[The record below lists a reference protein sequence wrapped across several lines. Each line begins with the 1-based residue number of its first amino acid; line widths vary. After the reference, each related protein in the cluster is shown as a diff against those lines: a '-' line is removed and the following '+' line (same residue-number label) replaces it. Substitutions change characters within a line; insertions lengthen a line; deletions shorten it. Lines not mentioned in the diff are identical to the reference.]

1 MLRRSKELAVNMFN
15 EKIIETMERWKGKT
29 IWFLSKVYCNN
40 CHQDSRFHQRCSIY
54 SPAVGY
60 HAHRVGLS
68 KNEMYNY
75 IQYLK
80 LPFEWDAD
88 FQNHSKPSN
97 AFSYL
102 NQNKYHFQR
111 TLYEFH
117 PSGRAEHHS
126 TDIDAAS
133 PKKDFHFQPLPVL
146 GLSHQ
151 IDPMDKPTR
160 RSCFPTRE

>member
-1 MLRRSKELAVNMFN
+1 MFN
-15 EKIIETMERWKGKT
+15 EEIETMERWKGKT

-54 SPAVGY
+54 SPVGY

-80 LPFEWDAD
+80 SPFEWDAD

-102 NQNKYHFQR
+102 NYNKYHFQR

-117 PSGRAEHHS
+117 PSGRALPFHRYRRRLSEKKTS
-126 TDIDAAS
+126 TSSRSQCSAWAIRSIPWTNRQGEVA
-133 PKKDFHFQPLPVL
+133 QL
-146 GLSHQ
+146 GN
-151 IDPMDKPTR
+151 R
-160 RSCFPTRE
+160 FE